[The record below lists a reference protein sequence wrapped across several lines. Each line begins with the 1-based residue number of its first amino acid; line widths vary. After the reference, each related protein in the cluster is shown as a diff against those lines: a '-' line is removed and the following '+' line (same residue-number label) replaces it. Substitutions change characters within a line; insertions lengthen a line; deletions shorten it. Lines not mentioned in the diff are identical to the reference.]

1 MAEKNIFKKQKSSH
15 FSFSNCWLG
24 IAFATSF
31 KSKCK
36 SILWRFQRGK
46 INSDCFFFSTNFF
59 YFWSSCNSGVRF
71 LAVPSPNK
79 VQQNTK
85 VPPLSLLL
93 LLLLLRFVLPTP
105 TAASQTHMKRGFPF
119 SFPFLNFSAAPKRT
133 EGKEQEK
140 KNKKKRRF
148 PHFFPCKIA
157 LSAPAQ
163 RKENWGETGRG
174 KRKRQKNKD
183 TNSPNIFQ
191 KFYFCKAHQWKS
203 QKLDS
208 MVHFSKKIGKF

>member
-1 MAEKNIFKKQKSSH
+1 M
-15 FSFSNCWLG
+15 
-24 IAFATSF
+24 
-31 KSKCK
+31 
-36 SILWRFQRGK
+36 
-46 INSDCFFFSTNFF
+46 
-59 YFWSSCNSGVRF
+59 
-71 LAVPSPNK
+71 
-79 VQQNTK
+79 
-85 VPPLSLLL
+85 PPLSLFL

-140 KNKKKRRF
+140 KNKKNRPF

-163 RKENWGETGRG
+163 RKENWGETGRD
-174 KRKRQKNKD
+174 KNKD
-183 TNSPNIFQ
+183 KNSPNIFQ

-208 MVHFSKKIGKF
+208 MVHFSKNRQILNSSCFPFAAREKTRKSMKGLWRRFSFAQKWGKEEEAIAARAVCLVMH